1 MNGSRKLG
9 DLPRRR
15 MLAGMAA
22 LGAGALLPGCAATEP
37 APASRLER
45 NKAVALSFKKAQGTK
60 EEAEVMRE
68 VLAPN
73 YKRWRGGMENL
84 ASNARDQGFPG
95 GGSFL
100 RGAFPDRV
108 DIIEDVI
115 ADGDRVGLRFRLTGT
130 HRGNLFGIAPTGR
143 KVDVYEIAILRVND
157 GRITEGWFM
166 ADEAGIL
173 KQLGTPLP
181 ARRDGKLIAP
191 PITDAGEDGDAL
203 LARLQARRVASPEDR
218 NKLVVAATKSSTPPK
233 DYRAPDYKQLR
244 QGLQHM
250 RDYGI
255 AKGTAKFTPTFAFP
269 DRRDHV
275 LGLLAE
281 GDKVWMQFNLRGTHT
296 RSFYGLPPTNRR
308 VEMPEIG
315 IARFVDGKWA
325 DGWYFGDELGI
336 LLQLGAL
343 HMLQG

>member
-1 MNGSRKLG
+1 MNGDRKQG

-22 LGAGALLPGCAATEP
+22 LGAGALLPGCAAYEP
-37 APASRLER
+37 AAASRLER
-45 NKAVALSFKKAQGTK
+45 NKAVALSFKKTQGTK

-84 ASNARDQGFPG
+84 AGNARDQGFPG

-143 KVDVYEIAILRVND
+143 KVDVYEVAILRVTE

-166 ADEAGIL
+166 ADEAGLL
-173 KQLGTPLP
+173 KQLGAQLP
-181 ARRDGKLIAP
+181 PRRDGKLIAP
-191 PITDAGEDGDAL
+191 PITDAGEDGDTL
-203 LARLQARRVASPEDR
+203 LARLQARRAASQEDR
-218 NKLVVAATKSSTPPK
+218 NKLVVAATKSSTPPQ
-233 DYRAPDYKQLR
+233 DYRAAGYKQLR

-255 AKGTAKFTPTFAFP
+255 ARGTAKFTPTFAFP

-296 RSFYGLPPTNRR
+296 RSFYGLLPTNRR

-315 IARFVDGKWA
+315 VVRFAEGKWA
-325 DGWYFGDELGI
+325 DAWYFGDELGI